1 MRSTSPT
8 ISGNRNA
15 RFVIGELVKQDNRT
29 KYLPYFNDGTKQHD
43 SFIDELVRHIPKKGN
58 DTRTHPRTFTTGGR
72 WKVSLALQCNR
83 RESRYGK
90 EVGFFEM

>member
-29 KYLPYFNDGTKQHD
+29 KYLPYFDDGTKQHD
-43 SFIDELVRHIPKKGN
+43 SFIDELVRHIPKKGT
-58 DTRTHPRTFTTGGR
+58 TRGHIRELLQRVGGGKYR
-72 WKVSLALQCNR
+72 LHYNAIVVNHDMVRKLA
-83 RESRYGK
+83 
-90 EVGFFEM
+90 F